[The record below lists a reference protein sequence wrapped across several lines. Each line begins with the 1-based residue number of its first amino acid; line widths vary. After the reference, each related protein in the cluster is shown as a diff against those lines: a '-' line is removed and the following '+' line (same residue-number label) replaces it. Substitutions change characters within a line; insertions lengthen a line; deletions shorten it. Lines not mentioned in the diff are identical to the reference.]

1 MNTSGALQF
10 DVIPRATLSSQVA
23 ETIKA
28 RIDSGE
34 IPPRTRLP
42 SERGLSEAFGVSRV
56 AIREAIQ
63 LLQAREYVEIR
74 PGKGT
79 FVVDPVVRN
88 ASTLQSWVGARDD
101 QLEMMVE
108 LRMVVE
114 PGIAALAAEKSCP
127 AAAAELLALAHRL
140 EECAAED
147 ASATDSDFHRM
158 IARIT
163 GNDLIS
169 ELLSACLDRTEPL
182 RMRTLKDAG
191 RRHLAVQGHIAIAR
205 AIAAGDPAAA
215 RAAMTSHLADARASL

>member
-1 MNTSGALQF
+1 MSEEALKF

-23 ETIKA
+23 ETIRA
-28 RIDSGE
+28 RIDSGD

-74 PGKGT
+74 PGTGT
-79 FVVDPVVRN
+79 FVVDPAIRN

-114 PGIAALAAEKSCP
+114 CGIAALAAEKASP
-127 AAAAELLALAHRL
+127 AAAAELLTLARKL
-140 EECAAED
+140 EECAPED
-147 ASATDSDFHRM
+147 APVADSDFHRM
-158 IARIT
+158 IARTT

-169 ELLSACLDRTEPL
+169 ELLSACLDITKPL
-182 RMRTLKDAG
+182 RVRTLKDAG
-191 RRHLAVQGHIAIAR
+191 RRHLAAQGHIAIAL
-205 AIAAGDPAAA
+205 AIAAKDPVAA
-215 RAAMTSHLADARASL
+215 RAAMTSHLIDARASL

>member
-1 MNTSGALQF
+1 MNTLGALQF

-34 IPPRTRLP
+34 IPPLARLP

-79 FVVDPVVRN
+79 FVVDSGIRN
-88 ASTLQSWVGARDD
+88 ASTLQSWVGSRDD
-101 QLEMMVE
+101 LLKMMVE
-108 LRMVVE
+108 LRLVVE
-114 PGIAALAAEKSCP
+114 PGIAALAAGKSQP
-127 AAAAELLALAHRL
+127 EAAAELLSLAHKL
-140 EECAAED
+140 DKCSTED
-147 ASATDSDFHRM
+147 ASVADSDFHRM

-169 ELLSACLDRTEPL
+169 ELLSTCLDKTQPL
-182 RMRTLKDAG
+182 RVRTLKDVE
-191 RRHLAVQGHIAIAR
+191 RRHLAVQGHIAIAK
-205 AIAAGDPAAA
+205 AIADGDPAAA
-215 RAAMTSHLADARASL
+215 SAAMTSHLADALASL